1 MWHKPTINMKTETL
15 RDKHITM
22 RLPQDLYQSYVDA
35 ALEKGQKEKRIVN
48 LSEVLR
54 DALVKYV
61 KK

>member
-1 MWHKPTINMKTETL
+1 MKTETL

>member
-1 MWHKPTINMKTETL
+1 MWHKPTTNMKTTPL

-22 RLPQDLYQSYVDA
+22 RIQQDVYQKYVEVA
-35 ALEKGQKEKRIVN
+35 IKKGQKEKRIVN

-61 KK
+61 EK